1 MPERVDWRSPRA
13 AEELMRLSQKQFASE
28 FLRRNPAYRED
39 YHNTQ
44 HEITLGT
51 LSYQDGMRALA
62 RRWGLSFRAHTG

>member
-1 MPERVDWRSPRA
+1 MPERFDWRSPRA
-13 AEELMRLSQKQFASE
+13 AEELMRLSQEQFASE

-44 HEITLGT
+44 HGIVLGT

-62 RRWGLSFRAHTG
+62 RRWGLSFPARTG